1 VTGPAASAPASAA
14 AGTEPRSGPPPEVPA
29 DWPNRAL
36 GRQVR
41 AGGYAWHVQVSP
53 PPRPDAPVL
62 LLLHGS
68 GASAH
73 SWAGLLPVLALEA
86 GVVAP
91 DLPGHGFTRGGEG
104 EKLSLAHVAQALQ
117 ALLGELEVRPA
128 LVAGHSAGAALA
140 LRWALL
146 DEPAAGAA
154 AEAPT
159 GAAPG
164 GAAPSIVGFAPS
176 LVPPAAVYTNL
187 LGPLLTPLL
196 TAGPVAWL
204 TAAWSGP
211 LGLVD
216 RLLDSTGSNLGPV
229 GRARYATLFRDPAH
243 VQGVLSFMAAAD
255 LPGLLAEA
263 RPLAPRCRFVL
274 GERDAWV
281 PQAALTEVLD
291 RRLPGAERLLW
302 PEGHLMHEERPE
314 DASGLMLETLRQ
326 GGALRSTP

>member
-1 VTGPAASAPASAA
+1 MTRPAASASAPGA
-14 AGTEPRSGPPPEVPA
+14 TGNAPRGGPPPEVPA

-73 SWAGLLPVLALEA
+73 SWAGLLPVLALQA

-104 EKLSLAHVAQALQ
+104 EKLSLVHVAQALQ
-117 ALLGELEVRPA
+117 VLLDELQVRPA

-146 DEPAAGAA
+146 QEPAAGAA
-154 AEAPT
+154 AAASNGTTGQAPS
-159 GAAPG
+159 
-164 GAAPSIVGFAPS
+164 PSIVGFAPS

-216 RLLDSTGSNLGPV
+216 RLLDSTGSTLGPV

-263 RPLAPRCRFVL
+263 GPLAPRCRFVL

-281 PQAALTEVLD
+281 PRAALTEVLD
-291 RRLPGAERLLW
+291 RHLPGAERLLW

-314 DASGLMLETLRQ
+314 DAAELMLETLRRT
-326 GGALRSTP
+326 GALPSTP